1 MRSSAVFAGLMA
13 LSLSAVPASA
23 FQEVPVPPADVPPV
37 ELQPESLQLGTP
49 GGAAAAP
56 QAKEDGL
63 NVFGYQV
70 LPNLSFGFD
79 VLYGDEQQQ
88 LELQGPDA
96 LEDDDDVTVL
106 GKIKRRF

>member
-1 MRSSAVFAGLMA
+1 MRSSAVFAGLIA
-13 LSLSAVPASA
+13 LSLIAVPASA
-23 FQEVPVPPADVPPV
+23 FQEVPVPPADIPPV

-49 GGAAAAP
+49 GGAAAAS
-56 QAKEDGL
+56 QANEDGL